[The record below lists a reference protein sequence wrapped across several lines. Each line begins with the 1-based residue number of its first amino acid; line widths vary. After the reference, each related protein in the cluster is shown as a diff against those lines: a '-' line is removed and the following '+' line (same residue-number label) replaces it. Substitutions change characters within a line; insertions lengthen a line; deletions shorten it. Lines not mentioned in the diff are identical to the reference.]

1 VAALISVI
9 HGPTLNMLGSRR
21 PEIYGRSTLAEID
34 AELVRR
40 GAAAGVTVE
49 TYQSNVEGE
58 LVTRV
63 QQARGRARAIVINPG
78 AYGHTSIALRDAIE
92 AAEVP
97 AIEVHLSNVHK
108 REPFRHVSTIA
119 AVCVGQILGFGPQ
132 SYYLGL
138 QAALEIVK
146 EHVHGEETR

>member
-1 VAALISVI
+1 VAIVVSVI
-9 HGPTLNMLGSRR
+9 HGPNLNLLGSRQ
-21 PEIYGRSTLAEID
+21 PEIYGKATLAEID
-34 AELVRR
+34 AELARR
-40 GAAAGVTVE
+40 GAAAGVSVE

-58 LVTRV
+58 LVSRV
-63 QQARGRARAIVINPG
+63 QAARGRARAIVINPG

-97 AIEVHLSNVHK
+97 AIEVHLSNVHR

-119 AVCVGQILGFGPQ
+119 AVCVGQIIGFGPR

-138 QAALEIVK
+138 EAALQLVK
-146 EHVHGEETR
+146 EAS